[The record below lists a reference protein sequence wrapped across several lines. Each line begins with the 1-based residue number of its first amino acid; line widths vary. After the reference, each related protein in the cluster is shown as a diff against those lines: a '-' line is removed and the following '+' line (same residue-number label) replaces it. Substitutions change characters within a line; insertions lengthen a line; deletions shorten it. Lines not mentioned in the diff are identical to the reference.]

1 MTERLGDFILER
13 RRLLFMRR
21 TMTDLEHLVLQA
33 RDIGLT
39 EKEIARYLL
48 AREEEVQR
56 IIEIEEATC
65 QQHGKS

>member
-1 MTERLGDFILER
+1 
-13 RRLLFMRR
+13 
-21 TMTDLEHLVLQA
+21 MTDLEHLEHLVLQA